1 MPLVEENYVG
11 IRSGHLLRVAKHAL
25 SLSDAKTLMVGNSGG
40 RNIIIN
46 LDVVVVVVIGGN
58 GKRVVIVGAV
68 ANKKEAV

>member
-1 MPLVEENYVG
+1 
-11 IRSGHLLRVAKHAL
+11 
-25 SLSDAKTLMVGNSGG
+25 MVGNSGG

-46 LDVVVVVVIGGN
+46 LDVVVVVIGGN

>member
-1 MPLVEENYVG
+1 
-11 IRSGHLLRVAKHAL
+11 
-25 SLSDAKTLMVGNSGG
+25 MVGNSGG

-46 LDVVVVVVIGGN
+46 LDVVVVVVVVIGGN

>member
-1 MPLVEENYVG
+1 
-11 IRSGHLLRVAKHAL
+11 
-25 SLSDAKTLMVGNSGG
+25 MVGNSGG

-46 LDVVVVVVIGGN
+46 LDVVVVVVVIGGN

>member
-1 MPLVEENYVG
+1 ML
-11 IRSGHLLRVAKHAL
+11 SL

>member
-1 MPLVEENYVG
+1 
-11 IRSGHLLRVAKHAL
+11 
-25 SLSDAKTLMVGNSGG
+25 MVGNSGG